1 MKVSD
6 VLMPCDG
13 AVCSSPVFLGS
24 HKKPTASPDNLKTLV
39 SAVLKI
45 EEFIIMLFVYFP
57 ENIQVYF

>member
-1 MKVSD
+1 MRVSD

-13 AVCSSPVFLGS
+13 AGCPSPVCLGS
-24 HKKPTASPDNLKTLV
+24 HEKPTASPDNLKTLA

-45 EEFIIMLFVYFP
+45 EEFVMMLFVYFP